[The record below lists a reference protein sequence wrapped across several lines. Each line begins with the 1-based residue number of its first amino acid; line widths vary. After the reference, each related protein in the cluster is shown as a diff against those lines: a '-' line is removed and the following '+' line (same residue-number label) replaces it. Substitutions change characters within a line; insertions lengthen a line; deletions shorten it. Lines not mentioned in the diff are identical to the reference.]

1 MAREDNYEG
10 MNRQPSYNLE
20 QEEEAQLETNFSGP
34 AGNPYVVQ
42 QERSRFEQ
50 VHNNME
56 TVTSYNSSS
65 VALEHQAS
73 SNEVNPLVEQAY
85 NAVMATKSESEEAHE
100 EQLDESQEQP

>member
-1 MAREDNYEG
+1 
-10 MNRQPSYNLE
+10 
-20 QEEEAQLETNFSGP
+20 
-34 AGNPYVVQ
+34 
-42 QERSRFEQ
+42 
-50 VHNNME
+50 ME